1 MYSARLIVLAVI
13 VLVCGCSDDRDS
25 TPVPEFSIAS
35 LPGVYSG
42 EFPCDGCPGI
52 PTTLWLRADGR
63 FFLQQRY
70 LGGEAKDVV
79 DTYSLGR
86 WDWVGDDRAIVLTGE
101 GPERTFVRVDRDAL
115 VMRTDSEL
123 EHRVSRDP
131 GSPEFSAVVRM
142 AGIMRIRGDSA
153 VFTECLTGFEAPVSK
168 SDDYA
173 RFRRQFRSVVA
184 RGEPAYVELEGRFAW
199 SDDGTLKTLTIVR
212 FVTVKPDGVC

>member
-1 MYSARLIVLAVI
+1 MYSARLLVLAVYI
-13 VLVCGCSDDRDS
+13 LVCGCGEDPDS
-25 TPVPEFSIAS
+25 TPVPEFSIVS
-35 LPGVYSG
+35 LPGVFAG

-63 FFLQQRY
+63 FFLQQGY
-70 LGGEAKDVV
+70 PGGDSQDVV

-86 WDWVGDDRAIVLTGE
+86 WELVGDDRAIVLTGE
-101 GPERTFVRVDRDAL
+101 GPERTFVRVDRDVL

-142 AGIMRIRGDSA
+142 AGIMRLRGDSA
-153 VFTECLTGFEAPVSK
+153 LFTECLTGYEARVSK
-168 SDDYA
+168 GGDYA

-184 RGEPAYVELEGRFAW
+184 RGKPAYVELEGRFAW
-199 SDDGTLKTLTIVR
+199 ADDDTLTALILVQ
-212 FVTVKPDGVC
+212 FLTVKPDEAC